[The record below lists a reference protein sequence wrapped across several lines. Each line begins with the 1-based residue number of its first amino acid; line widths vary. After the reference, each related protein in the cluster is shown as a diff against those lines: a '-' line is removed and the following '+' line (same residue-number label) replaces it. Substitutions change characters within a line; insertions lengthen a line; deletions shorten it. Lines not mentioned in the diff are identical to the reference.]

1 MDNLLIHL
9 VRKRTLK
16 DLTKLANF
24 SEWLSVRSGTKWL
37 WVQLPLQA
45 LNVQISRLSQAQ
57 SSLTFQHLQSVK

>member
-16 DLTKLANF
+16 DLTKLASF